1 MRWGLRKSTLAVIG
15 LLFALVTAGLL
26 LLSHGILQ
34 SRFLDL
40 EEDMARDNLRRGMNA
55 LALTVEDLNTLTKDW
70 AWWDDTSRFART
82 GYEEYVESNLP
93 PATFQTQKL
102 SLCLIYN
109 ASGGLVWGRYADE
122 DGNLSSAP
130 PEALSFMEPR
140 VLPGGS
146 RFAADGF
153 AGYMVLSDRIFQ
165 VACQRILS
173 SNRQGPPAGWLLM
186 GREVSRPFVTRLS
199 ETLQLP
205 LTLGREPAPTLSLGE
220 DSILASASIPDL
232 DGRSALNLSVRTRRD
247 LRQTGEEA
255 TLGILLS
262 ILLTGLMLAGL
273 TMFFLERQVLARVS
287 SLERQVSSAG
297 GPDHAPVSLDG
308 DDELTSLARSIEGM
322 FRERRENEKFLSLLL
337 DSLRVG
343 VILVEVDTRRVVEVN
358 ALARELAGRT
368 REEIVGRPCHG
379 LLCPNEAGAC
389 PILDGGKEDGDAF
402 KCQLQLSDGSRMDI
416 LKSVARLSLKG
427 KDHLLE
433 TFVDISELE
442 KAQQA
447 LADSEE
453 RYRTL
458 FMNTGTAGM
467 LIEADTRIRLA
478 NAEFANL
485 MGFASADQAVGR
497 KWTEFFH
504 PDDVPRMLE
513 YHAMRRK
520 GPGLAPRNYETRVVD
535 RRGEVRE
542 VFMTVAVIP
551 GTDMSVASITDIT
564 DRKKAERELERQAF
578 HDELTGLP
586 NRQLFQDRLRRAMLA
601 SSRAGTQVG
610 LLLLDLDDFKHVN
623 DTLGHSAG
631 DKVLRMAA
639 ERFAGVLRREDTLAR
654 LGGDEFAVVVEGL
667 EEGLDPLTRIAGD
680 LLKAMRR
687 PFRVGGNEFY
697 LGVSVGIA
705 VHPLDADTAER
716 LVQNADLA
724 MYRAKE
730 SGKNTFSLYKRN
742 LNDQAARRLTL
753 ETDLRRALAEERL
766 TVFFQPKVDM
776 GRGEVVGMEALVRWR
791 EPDGSLRPPAAFIDF
806 AESSGLIV
814 PIDLFVL
821 EAACRQAMH
830 WAEAGFADLTLAV
843 NLSAQHFRRDELPLQ
858 VAAILE
864 RTGLPSHALEL
875 EITETALLKNFGAA
889 RAAMEHLNG
898 RGVSFALDD
907 FGTGYSSLSYLMSLP
922 LQTIKVDKTFVDRIG
937 ETSGRGGALVRTIL
951 SMADGLGLSTVAEG
965 VETREQADFLL
976 GVGCR
981 LAQGYH
987 YAPPLPAEE
996 FEKLLRGGPLGGG
1009 RS

>member
-26 LLSHGILQ
+26 LLSNGILQ
-34 SRFLDL
+34 SRFLAL
-40 EEDMARDNLRRGMNA
+40 EEDTARDNLRRGVNS
-55 LALTVEDLNTLTKDW
+55 LALTLEDLGSLAKDW

-82 GYEEYVESNLP
+82 GAEEYVESNLTP
-93 PATFQTQKL
+93 TTFATQKL
-102 SLCLIYN
+102 NLFLVYN
-109 ASGGLVWGRYADE
+109 AAGGLVWGRYADE
-122 DGNLSSAP
+122 DGNLSFAP
-130 PEALSFMEPR
+130 AEALAFMAQR

-153 AGYMVLSDRIFQ
+153 AGYMVLPERVFQ
-165 VACQRILS
+165 VSCQRILD
-173 SNRQGPPAGWLLM
+173 SNRQGPPAGWLIA
-186 GREVSRPFVTRLS
+186 GREISRAFVTRLS

-205 LTLGREPAPTLSLGE
+205 LALGRESAPTLVPSE
-220 DSILASASIPDL
+220 DSILASTSITDL
-232 DGRSALNLSVRTRRD
+232 DGNPSLTVSVRTRRD
-247 LRQTGEEA
+247 MRQAGAEA
-255 TLGILLS
+255 TRSILLS
-262 ILLTGLMLAGL
+262 ILFTGLVLAGL
-273 TMFFLERQVLARVS
+273 TMFFLERRVLARVS
-287 SLERQVSSAG
+287 RLERQVAAAG
-297 GPDHAPVSLDG
+297 GGGQAPVSLDG
-308 DDELTSLARSIEGM
+308 DDELSSLARSIEGM

-343 VILVEVDTRRVVEVN
+343 VILVEADTRRVAEIN
-358 ALARELAGRT
+358 ALACGLAGRP
-368 REEIVGRPCHG
+368 RGEIVGRPCHG
-379 LLCPNEAGAC
+379 LLCPNGAGAC
-389 PILDGGKEDGDAF
+389 PILDRGKEGGDAF
-402 KCQLQLSDGSRMDI
+402 KCRLQLPDGGRMEI

-427 KDHLLE
+427 RDYLLE

-442 KAQQA
+442 KARHA

-453 RYRTL
+453 RYRAL

-485 MGFASADQAVGR
+485 AGFASADEAVGR

-520 GPGLAPRNYETRVVD
+520 GPGLAPRNYEARVVN

-551 GTDMSVASITDIT
+551 GSDMSVASITDIT
-564 DRKKAERELERQAF
+564 DRKRAERELERQAF

-586 NRQLFQDRLRRAMLA
+586 NRQLFHDRLRRAMLA
-601 SSRAGTQVG
+601 SGRSGTQVG

-654 LGGDEFAVVVEGL
+654 LGGDEFAVVVENL
-667 EEGLDPLTRIAGD
+667 EEGIDPLTRIAGS
-680 LLKAMRR
+680 LLEVMDR
-687 PFRVGGNEFY
+687 PFQLDDHEFS

-730 SGKNTFSLYKRN
+730 SGKNTFSLYKRS
-742 LNDQAARRLTL
+742 LNEQAARRLTL

-776 GRGEVVGMEALVRWR
+776 DGGSVVGMEALVRWR

-821 EAACRQAMH
+821 EAACRQAVR
-830 WAEAGFADLTLAV
+830 WAEMGFGELTLAV
-843 NLSAQHFRRDELPLQ
+843 NLSAQHFRRDDLPLR
-858 VAAILE
+858 VAEVLE
-864 RTGLPSHALEL
+864 RTGLPSRRLEL
-875 EITETALLKNFGAA
+875 EITETAVLKNFGAA
-889 RAAMEHLNG
+889 RAVMEHLHG

-922 LQTIKVDKTFVDRIG
+922 LQAIKVDKSFVDRVG
-937 ETSGRGGALVRTIL
+937 EDSGRGGALVRTIL
-951 SMADGLGLSTVAEG
+951 SMAEGLGLSTVAEG

-976 GVGCR
+976 GAGCR

-996 FEKLLRGGPLGGG
+996 FEKLLRGGPLGGK
-1009 RS
+1009 RP

>member
-1 MRWGLRKSTLAVIG
+1 
-15 LLFALVTAGLL
+15 
-26 LLSHGILQ
+26 
-34 SRFLDL
+34 
-40 EEDMARDNLRRGMNA
+40 
-55 LALTVEDLNTLTKDW
+55 
-70 AWWDDTSRFART
+70 
-82 GYEEYVESNLP
+82 
-93 PATFQTQKL
+93 
-102 SLCLIYN
+102 
-109 ASGGLVWGRYADE
+109 
-122 DGNLSSAP
+122 
-130 PEALSFMEPR
+130 
-140 VLPGGS
+140 
-146 RFAADGF
+146 
-153 AGYMVLSDRIFQ
+153 
-165 VACQRILS
+165 
-173 SNRQGPPAGWLLM
+173 
-186 GREVSRPFVTRLS
+186 
-199 ETLQLP
+199 
-205 LTLGREPAPTLSLGE
+205 
-220 DSILASASIPDL
+220 
-232 DGRSALNLSVRTRRD
+232 
-247 LRQTGEEA
+247 
-255 TLGILLS
+255 
-262 ILLTGLMLAGL
+262 
-273 TMFFLERQVLARVS
+273 
-287 SLERQVSSAG
+287 
-297 GPDHAPVSLDG
+297 
-308 DDELTSLARSIEGM
+308 
-322 FRERRENEKFLSLLL
+322 
-337 DSLRVG
+337 
-343 VILVEVDTRRVVEVN
+343 
-358 ALARELAGRT
+358 
-368 REEIVGRPCHG
+368 
-379 LLCPNEAGAC
+379 
-389 PILDGGKEDGDAF
+389 
-402 KCQLQLSDGSRMDI
+402 
-416 LKSVARLSLKG
+416 
-427 KDHLLE
+427 
-433 TFVDISELE
+433 
-442 KAQQA
+442 
-447 LADSEE
+447 
-453 RYRTL
+453 
-458 FMNTGTAGM
+458 
-467 LIEADTRIRLA
+467 
-478 NAEFANL
+478 
-485 MGFASADQAVGR
+485 
-497 KWTEFFH
+497 
-504 PDDVPRMLE
+504 
-513 YHAMRRK
+513 
-520 GPGLAPRNYETRVVD
+520 
-535 RRGEVRE
+535 
-542 VFMTVAVIP
+542 
-551 GTDMSVASITDIT
+551 
-564 DRKKAERELERQAF
+564 
-578 HDELTGLP
+578 
-586 NRQLFQDRLRRAMLA
+586 
-601 SSRAGTQVG
+601 
-610 LLLLDLDDFKHVN
+610 
-623 DTLGHSAG
+623 
-631 DKVLRMAA
+631 
-639 ERFAGVLRREDTLAR
+639 
-654 LGGDEFAVVVEGL
+654 
-667 EEGLDPLTRIAGD
+667 
-680 LLKAMRR
+680 MRR